1 MPFTPEQLANRLA
14 WEKALLTSNKAHN
27 VLALRLDTQGE
38 YAYCCLGVACSL
50 LGVSPQA
57 MEDVAF
63 PSSVGIF
70 MADFFGPDITGMEI
84 YKLSHMNDG
93 TNDFESHSHPEI
105 SAYLTKLRE
114 SYLASEA
121 K

>member
-27 VLALRLDTQGE
+27 MLALRLDTQGE
-38 YAYCCLGVACSL
+38 YAYCCLGVACFL
-50 LGVSPQA
+50 LNVSPQT
-57 MEDVAF
+57 MEHVAY
-63 PSSVGIF
+63 PASVGID
-70 MADFFGPDITGMEI
+70 MTEAFGPDITNDEI
-84 YKLSHMNDG
+84 TKLSAMNDG
-93 TNDFESHSHPEI
+93 SNDFESHSHPEI